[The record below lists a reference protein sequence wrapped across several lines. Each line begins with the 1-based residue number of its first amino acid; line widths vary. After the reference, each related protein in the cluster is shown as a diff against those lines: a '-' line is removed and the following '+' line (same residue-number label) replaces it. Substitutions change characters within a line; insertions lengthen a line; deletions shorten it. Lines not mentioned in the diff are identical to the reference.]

1 MASSASAS
9 DLDAVLAWVALTGSC
24 APDLARAPDSRSP
37 ELDDDGLPAE
47 PGAPP
52 RARVKYHGCAVCELR
67 VVGTYHEPDLAAAAA
82 AYVAG
87 ARECSYVPQWG
98 PVCGA
103 ASVASTALSLLRAPG
118 GPPPPPGGWEAVV
131 TVRLVQD
138 VYTAL
143 GVPGVLRTT
152 AAVGNGAIK
161 KAFATLRVPGLEG
174 GRFAVTELAATLA
187 ATPADRADAE
197 WARLKAGFASGARYL
212 YHSRNHYARVF
223 GWRELF
229 ARTPD
234 AQPADGASGV
244 AVAAEGGEG
253 APAAAAA
260 AAAEPKP
267 EPKLEPALD
276 AGAAADA
283 ADAAGGGDDENA
295 GAAAPRARAPAASAA
310 AAPVDAAEANPF
322 GTGKRGIAPLAP
334 AAASAGNAA
343 PAAVGAAAK
352 AAKAAAVR
360 RALGKP
366 APPPAPPATGDGL
379 TRTSRQ
385 VLMAKKGQRP
395 QHWVAW
401 ESVAEDTRTHA
412 LHTIFEVR
420 LLLR

>member
-1 MASSASAS
+1 MS

-24 APDLARAPDSRSP
+24 SPDLARVPDTRSP

-118 GPPPPPGGWEAVV
+118 GPPPPPGGWESVV

-138 VYTAL
+138 AYTAL

-152 AAVGNGAIK
+152 AAVGNGAVK
-161 KAFATLRVPGLEG
+161 KAFATLRFPGLDG
-174 GRFAVTELAATLA
+174 ARFSVTELAATLA

-223 GWRELF
+223 AWRELY
-229 ARTPD
+229 ARATDAPAGEAAPAPATP
-234 AQPADGASGV
+234 GGG
-244 AVAAEGGEG
+244 GGEG
-253 APAAAAA
+253 AAADG
-260 AAAEPKP
+260 AAEAHAAVATT
-267 EPKLEPALD
+267 EPAEPTSPQID
-276 AGAAADA
+276 AGAGAT
-283 ADAAGGGDDENA
+283 AGGGNDENA
-295 GAAAPRARAPAASAA
+295 GAAAAASAA
-310 AAPVDAAEANPF
+310 EVNPF

-334 AAASAGNAA
+334 PALSAGNVNAGAA
-343 PAAVGAAAK
+343 PAAAVGAAAK

-366 APPPAPPATGDGL
+366 APPPAPPATGAGL
-379 TRTSRQ
+379 VRTSRQ
-385 VLMAKKGQRP
+385 ILMAKKGQRP
-395 QHWVAW
+395 QHWVEW